1 MGVVFAQSPSPKPK
15 DPPAAPTTT
24 DKPAADKQNPAEV
37 EPPEEDE
44 ALKPKVYAF
53 NPLQAQRDLRTGE
66 FYYKK
71 GSWKAA
77 ANRFEDATLY
87 DPSLADAFLR
97 LGEAREKLHD
107 KKGAKTAFQK
117 YLEMKPDSKEAASIK
132 KKLGG

>member
-1 MGVVFAQSPSPKPK
+1 MGAVFAQNPSPKPK
-15 DPPAAPTTT
+15 DPPP

-44 ALKPKVYAF
+44 SLKPKVYTF

-77 ANRFEDATLY
+77 ANRFEDATQY

-107 KKGAKTAFQK
+107 PKAARKAFQK
-117 YLEMKPDSKEAASIK
+117 YLELKPDSKEAASIK
-132 KKLGG
+132 KKIGG